1 MGRRKKVVVIQ
12 DSHLVTEPYMEV
24 DGFPINEGDIIKVK
38 GEYGVKF
45 KFVGVTT
52 NTRTGATWVD
62 CFEIFRGKAQ
72 QFRAF
77 KEDRIK
83 RIPQRG
89 KRARRVEHGTGPS

>member
-1 MGRRKKVVVIQ
+1 MARRNKAVVAP
-12 DSHLVTEPYMEV
+12 SHFVTEPYMEL
-24 DGFPINEGDIIKVK
+24 DGFPINVGDTIKVK
-38 GEYGVKF
+38 GEYGTKF

-52 NTRTGATWVD
+52 NELTGSQWVD

-83 RIPQRG
+83 RVPQRG
-89 KRARRVEHGTGPS
+89 KRAKRVN

>member
-1 MGRRKKVVVIQ
+1 
-12 DSHLVTEPYMEV
+12 MEV
-24 DGFPINEGDIIKVK
+24 GGFSINAGDIVKVK

-52 NTRTGATWVD
+52 NTLTGSTWVD

-77 KEDRIK
+77 KQDRIK

-89 KRARRVEHGTGPS
+89 RRAKRVDN

>member
-1 MGRRKKVVVIQ
+1 MARRKKAVVQ
-12 DSHLVTEPYMEV
+12 DNGLETVPYMEV
-24 DGFPINEGDIIKVK
+24 DGFTIEAGDIIKVR
-38 GEYGVKF
+38 GEYGVQF

-52 NTRTGATWVD
+52 NTRTGSTWVD

-83 RIPQRG
+83 RVPKRG
-89 KRARRVEHGTGPS
+89 KRAKRVV

>member
-1 MGRRKKVVVIQ
+1 MGRRKQEAYIAPSNFSTV
-12 DSHLVTEPYMEV
+12 PYMEL
-24 DGFPINEGDIIKVK
+24 DGFAINAGDVIKVK

-52 NTRTGATWVD
+52 NDLTGSQWVD

-89 KRARRVEHGTGPS
+89 KRAKRVN

>member
-1 MGRRKKVVVIQ
+1 MGRRKHQAIVAPNNLSTV
-12 DSHLVTEPYMEV
+12 PYMEV
-24 DGFPINEGDIIKVK
+24 NGFEITAGDIVKVK
-38 GEYGVKF
+38 GEYGTKF

-52 NTRTGATWVD
+52 NDLTGSQWVD

-83 RIPQRG
+83 RIPQKG
-89 KRARRVEHGTGPS
+89 KRAKRVV

>member
-1 MGRRKKVVVIQ
+1 MPRKKTSVI
-12 DSHLVTEPYMEV
+12 EPTNFETIPYLEL
-24 DGFPINEGDIIKVK
+24 DGFIINAGDIVKVR

-52 NTRTGATWVD
+52 NTATGSTWVD
-62 CFEIFRGKAQ
+62 CFEIFRGSAQ

-77 KEDRIK
+77 KQDRIK

-89 KRARRVEHGTGPS
+89 KRAKRVI

>member
-1 MGRRKKVVVIQ
+1 MGRRKKVVETQPSNLETI
-12 DSHLVTEPYMEV
+12 PYMEV
-24 DGFPINEGDIIKVK
+24 DGFPINAGDTIKVK

-52 NTRTGATWVD
+52 NTLTGSEWVD

-77 KEDRIK
+77 KQDRIK

-89 KRARRVEHGTGPS
+89 KRAKRVNGTGLS

>member
-1 MGRRKKVVVIQ
+1 MGRRKKTVVMQESGLETV
-12 DSHLVTEPYMEV
+12 PYMEI
-24 DGFPINEGDIIKVK
+24 DGFQINAGDIIKVR

-45 KFVGVTT
+45 QFVGVTT
-52 NTRTGATWVD
+52 NTRTGSTWVD

-77 KEDRIK
+77 KQDRIK

-89 KRARRVEHGTGPS
+89 KRAKRVV

>member
-1 MGRRKKVVVIQ
+1 MRRKKQVVIQ
-12 DSHLVTEPYMEV
+12 PSNFETEPYMEV
-24 DGFPINEGDIIKVK
+24 NGFPINGGDIIKVK

-45 KFVGVTT
+45 KFVGITT
-52 NTRTGATWVD
+52 NTETGASWVD

-89 KRARRVEHGTGPS
+89 KRARRVV

>member
-1 MGRRKKVVVIQ
+1 MGRRKRVHVEPNNLTTV
-12 DSHLVTEPYMEV
+12 PYMEV
-24 DGFPINEGDIIKVK
+24 NGFPIEAGDISKVK
-38 GEYGVKF
+38 GEYGTKF
-45 KFVGVTT
+45 KFVGITT
-52 NTRTGATWVD
+52 NDLTGSQWVD

-89 KRARRVEHGTGPS
+89 KRAKRVV

>member
-1 MGRRKKVVVIQ
+1 MARRKVASVASSNFTTV
-12 DSHLVTEPYMEV
+12 PYLEI
-24 DGFPINEGDIIKVK
+24 DGFTINAGDIIKVR

-52 NTRTGATWVD
+52 NTVTGSTWVD
-62 CFEIFRGKAQ
+62 CFEIFRGSAQ

-89 KRARRVEHGTGPS
+89 RRAKRVV

>member
-1 MGRRKKVVVIQ
+1 MGRRKRVHVEPNNLTTV
-12 DSHLVTEPYMEV
+12 PYMEV
-24 DGFPINEGDIIKVK
+24 NGFPIEAGDIIKVK
-38 GEYGVKF
+38 GEYGTKF
-45 KFVGVTT
+45 KFVGITT
-52 NTRTGATWVD
+52 NDLTGSQWVD

-89 KRARRVEHGTGPS
+89 KRAKRVV